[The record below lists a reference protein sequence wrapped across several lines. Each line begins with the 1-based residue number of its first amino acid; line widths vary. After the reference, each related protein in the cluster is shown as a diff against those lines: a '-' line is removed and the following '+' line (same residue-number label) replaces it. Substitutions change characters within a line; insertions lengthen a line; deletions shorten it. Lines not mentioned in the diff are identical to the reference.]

1 MQLFSALI
9 LICSVATGEA
19 KCEAVNLP
27 VMHTEQRECLRQ
39 LNMYEQ
45 DNGHDLSLEEKYVM
59 SGVCIDWRFQAMKI
73 DKLLT
78 STEQLNIFTVT
89 LAGRY
94 YPKLTSAFPKK

>member
-1 MQLFSALI
+1 MELFSALV
-9 LICSVATGEA
+9 LVCSIATGKVE
-19 KCEAVNLP
+19 CESVNLP
-27 VMHTEQRECLRQ
+27 VMHTKQRECLRQ
-39 LNMYEQ
+39 LNSFER
-45 DNGHDLSLEEKYVM
+45 DNGHKLSLEEKYVM

-78 STEQLNIFTVT
+78 STDQLNIFSVT

>member
-1 MQLFSALI
+1 
-9 LICSVATGEA
+9 
-19 KCEAVNLP
+19 
-27 VMHTEQRECLRQ
+27 
-39 LNMYEQ
+39 
-45 DNGHDLSLEEKYVM
+45 LEEKYVM

-78 STEQLNIFTVT
+78 STDQLNIFSVT